1 MLFEV
6 AKPVTLI
13 FCILS
18 LYSVFDVAFL
28 VPSIDTRQRI
38 CDSLFL
44 LALAAVTSLISGLI
58 FRDSTHEPEAVST
71 RLAATLPMQMFGWA
85 ASIMLVLFLVSW
97 YLETYCVFYRDVR
110 Y

>member
-6 AKPVTLI
+6 ARPVTLI
-13 FCILS
+13 FSLVS

-28 VPSIDTRQRI
+28 VPSIDMRQRI
-38 CDSLFL
+38 CDSLAL
-44 LALAAVTSLISGLI
+44 LAMAAATSLVGGLI
-58 FRDSTHEPEAVST
+58 FRDSTHEPDGDSN
-71 RLAATLPMQMFGWA
+71 RLTATLPIQMFCWA
-85 ASIMLVLFLVSW
+85 ASTMLVLFVVAW